1 MPRLLPP
8 LSLAAAFAGM
18 VSASVASA
26 APPAPASIAAS
37 ASSETAPRWGDD
49 AGGRADADDPAIW
62 VNPLVPKRSFVA
74 GTLKEGGITAFDLT
88 GRTLQDLPAPSP
100 PSEGAKPGRL
110 NNVDIVYAAKIGH
123 RLVDL
128 AIASDRGRD
137 QVRTYAVDLV
147 AATRG
152 NAPLRD
158 ITDPATPLVFNA
170 TQEEIDEQATVYGL
184 AAFVDRRTRV
194 PYVVVSRR
202 HDTELALVRLV
213 EGAAGTVRSETVDVI
228 ALPSSFA
235 LPGGGSWTPCDEPGV
250 GPQVE
255 GMVVDNDRGLLFA
268 AQEDVG
274 LWRLKV
280 SAQGFSGAPT
290 LFEKTRE
297 FGQPATY
304 DEETEEC
311 TPTGEPPAG
320 VAGTHLSADAE
331 GLTIYRGA
339 GSRGYLLASSQGDS
353 TFAVFADRGLGGY
366 LGGFEIGDGPKIDGV
381 QHSDGAAV
389 VNVPLGRAFPK
400 GLFVTQDGEETPG
413 DAEREPTNFKLVP
426 WERIAGPLGLRV
438 DPFGWHPLF
447 G

>member
-1 MPRLLPP
+1 MLTRHALLSVTALGCGVAVAPAAH
-8 LSLAAAFAGM
+8 AAAP
-18 VSASVASA
+18 S
-26 APPAPASIAAS
+26 PAWTNATAIA
-37 ASSETAPRWGDD
+37 ETAPRYGDD
-49 AGGRADADDPAIW
+49 AGGLADADDPAIW
-62 VNPLVPKRSFVA
+62 VNPLAPERSFVA
-74 GTLKEGGITAFDLT
+74 GTLKEGGLTAFDLG
-88 GRTLQDLPAPSP
+88 GRTLQDLPAPP
-100 PSEGAKPGRL
+100 PPADGAKPGRL
-110 NNVDIVYAAKIGH
+110 NNVDVIYAAKIGR

-137 QVRTYAVDLV
+137 QVRTYAINAA

-152 NAPLRD
+152 QAPLRD
-158 ITDPATPLVFNA
+158 VTDPATPLVFNA
-170 TQEEIDEQATVYGL
+170 TQDEVDEQATVYGL
-184 AAFVDRRTRV
+184 SAFVDRRTRV

-213 EGAAGTVRSETVDVI
+213 EGAAGTVKSETVDVI
-228 ALPSSFA
+228 ELPATFA
-235 LPGGGSWTPCDEPGV
+235 LPGGATWTPCDEPGV

-255 GMVVDNDRGLLFA
+255 GMVVDHDRGLLFA

-274 LWRLKV
+274 LWRLRV
-280 SAQGFSGAPT
+280 SAKGFTGEPT
-290 LFEKTRE
+290 LFERTRE
-297 FGQPATY
+297 FGQPAVY

-311 TPTGEPPAG
+311 TPTGAPPAG

-353 TFAVFADRGLGGY
+353 TFAVFGDRGLGGY
-366 LGGFEIGDGPKIDGV
+366 LGGFAISDGPKTDGV

-389 VNVPLGRAFPK
+389 VNVPLGRTFPK
-400 GLFVTQDGEETPG
+400 GLFVTQDGAETPG

-426 WERIAGPLGLRV
+426 WERIGGPLGLRI
-438 DPFGWHPLF
+438 DPLGWHPLL